1 MFYNTT
7 NETNP
12 DLTEYRNKALN
23 QDERVL
29 ELFRARIQASYTP
42 SEVLSAAFDRT
53 PITSVRRSMSNLT
66 DEGRL
71 VKTDGKREGIYG
83 RLEHVWVLARTGA
96 DQLNLF

>member
-1 MFYNTT
+1 MFFNTT

-12 DLTEYRNKALN
+12 DLTEYRQKALN

-83 RLEHVWVLARTGA
+83 RPEHVWVLAKSCVN
-96 DQLNLF
+96 QLEMW